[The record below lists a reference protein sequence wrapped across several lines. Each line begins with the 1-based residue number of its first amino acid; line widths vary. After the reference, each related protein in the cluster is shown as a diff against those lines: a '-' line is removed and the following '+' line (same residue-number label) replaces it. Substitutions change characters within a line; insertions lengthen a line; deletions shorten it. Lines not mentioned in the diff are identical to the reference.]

1 MVQQYFS
8 EEEWAVLTQAPMQAI
23 IALTLADKTDPV
35 SFMKEVEAGVKI
47 LATEQQ
53 RQDLPPDGL
62 VNSVVS
68 ALNEVDLA
76 DGTPSDSLLLKKEFQ
91 ILRYIRDLKNA
102 SDGRNAAI
110 AHFDKVKAVLA
121 AKVTGVQANEYKDW
135 LLAIAKKVA
144 EAVKEGGFLGI
155 GGEKISEAEASVL
168 RKLEE
173 ALTP

>member
-23 IALTLADKTDPV
+23 IALTLADKSDPV

-76 DGTPSDSLLLKKEFQ
+76 DGTPSDSLLLKV
-91 ILRYIRDLKNA
+91 I
-102 SDGRNAAI
+102 
-110 AHFDKVKAVLA
+110 
-121 AKVTGVQANEYKDW
+121 
-135 LLAIAKKVA
+135 
-144 EAVKEGGFLGI
+144 
-155 GGEKISEAEASVL
+155 
-168 RKLEE
+168 
-173 ALTP
+173 